1 MQSNTD
7 TDDVNRIHFYRI
19 NRKYILKYLSISF
32 SAFVII
38 MLIAILHFGLVHA
51 LQILVFIFMIMLP
64 FVAVFIVIIAYSLLF
79 LLYGNDHG

>member
-7 TDDVNRIHFYRI
+7 TDDINRIHFGRI

-38 MLIAILHFGLVHA
+38 MLIAILHFGLAPVLHA
-51 LQILVFIFMIMLP
+51 LAVISMLMIP
-64 FVAVFIVIIAYSLLF
+64 VIAIFIVTIAYSVLF